1 MQEVSNCPFCFTAI
15 SGSYASCDTCQ
26 APHHPECL
34 QENQGCAVLG
44 CTQRMVQ
51 PPTTESFPPGSLVP
65 PSAAV
70 SATATPY
77 PANAAPANGT
87 GHQYPPGSYTPAAS
101 AYSTQQPYPTGPAA
115 PGSPAQNFP
124 TVSGSQPPS
133 GVNYYPAVAPND
145 GKAIAAMVCGI
156 LGIVGFFFYIGWI
169 LGIIAVALGVSA
181 KNRINASSGRLQGL
195 GMAKAGIITGTI
207 AIALTAV
214 LFLLVL
220 IAVSSTGT
228 RY

>member
-1 MQEVSNCPFCFTAI
+1 V
-15 SGSYASCDTCQ
+15 
-26 APHHPECL
+26 
-34 QENQGCAVLG
+34 
-44 CTQRMVQ
+44 
-51 PPTTESFPPGSLVP
+51 
-65 PSAAV
+65 
-70 SATATPY
+70 
-77 PANAAPANGT
+77 
-87 GHQYPPGSYTPAAS
+87 
-101 AYSTQQPYPTGPAA
+101 A

-124 TVSGSQPPS
+124 TVSGYQPPS
-133 GVNYYPAVAPND
+133 GVNYYPAVAAND

-156 LGIVGFFFYIGWI
+156 LGIVGFVFYIGWI

-181 KNRINASSGRLQGL
+181 KNRINASPGRLQGL

-207 AIALTAV
+207 AIALTVA